1 MTQRKDLTNQSVHS
15 VSLGGRLLL
24 GAGIAL
30 ILITV
35 FLLRVR
41 EPNPEWGK
49 LWMVKPLIIVPI
61 AGALG
66 AAFYYFMDHLR
77 NDGGWR
83 KVLANVLSLLA
94 YLIALWLGTVLGLN
108 GTLWN

>member
-1 MTQRKDLTNQSVHS
+1 MTQRKDLTNQSVHP

>member
-1 MTQRKDLTNQSVHS
+1 MTQRKNLTAHSVHP
-15 VSLGGRLLL
+15 VSLGSRLLL

-35 FLLRVR
+35 FLLQVR
-41 EPNPEWGK
+41 GADPEWGK
-49 LWMVKPLIIVPI
+49 LWMVKPLIIVPV
-61 AGALG
+61 AGAMG
-66 AAFYYFMDHLR
+66 AAFYFFMDHLR
-77 NDGGWR
+77 NEGGWR
-83 KVLANVLSLLA
+83 KILANVLSLIV

>member
-1 MTQRKDLTNQSVHS
+1 MTQRKDLTNQSVHP

-61 AGALG
+61 AGAIG